1 LRVIACGTRKLENEV
16 PISDNLERQE
26 FENDL
31 EFLGFIIFENKLK
44 EATKGVITELSDANI
59 RSVMITG

>member
-1 LRVIACGTRKLENEV
+1 MENEV
-16 PISDNLERQE
+16 PINDNLEREQ

-44 EATKGVITELSDANI
+44 EATKGVINQLSDANI
-59 RSVMITG
+59 RSVMITGKK

>member
-1 LRVIACGTRKLENEV
+1 LENEV
-16 PISDNLERQE
+16 PINDNLEREQ

-44 EATKGVITELSDANI
+44 EATKGVINQLSDANI
-59 RSVMITG
+59 RSVMITGKK